1 MGILGIEILEEIER
15 LDPSVRST
23 LIKILKKIDNYLEKT
38 VKSEDFQRLTSIVSA
53 LAEEVKIIAEQQ
65 RKTEETVKALAEE
78 VKALAEEVKK
88 LAEEQR
94 KLAERQTKTEETVKA
109 LAEEVKKL
117 AEEVKELAERQT
129 KTEETVKALTEE
141 VKKLAEE
148 QRKLAERQT
157 KTEETV
163 KALAEEVK
171 KLAERQTKT
180 EETVKALAEE
190 VKKLAERQT
199 RTEEE
204 LRKLIKEHEK
214 TRKDLGGLTQ
224 SFGYFLENESY
235 KHLPSL
241 LERDYHLQITEP
253 LDRKFIR
260 YPHNRYDE
268 VNIYGKGKID
278 GKEFVILGEVKS
290 QLSKRH
296 VDEFLKKVSRIKKF
310 YNWETFLVLVT
321 HMAVNPQ
328 VEDYVKDL
336 GIALYKSSQFR

>member
-1 MGILGIEILEEIER
+1 MQRDKRKLRR
-15 LDPSVRST
+15 L
-23 LIKILKKIDNYLEKT
+23 LKLLLK
-38 VKSEDFQRLTSIVSA
+38 RL
-53 LAEEVKIIAEQQ
+53 
-65 RKTEETVKALAEE
+65 
-78 VKALAEEVKK
+78 KK

-117 AEEVKELAERQT
+117 AERQT
-129 KTEETVKALTEE
+129 KTEETVKALAEE
-141 VKKLAEE
+141 VKKLAE
-148 QRKLAERQT
+148 RQT
-157 KTEETV
+157 KIEETV
-163 KALAEEVK
+163 RALAEEVK

-278 GKEFVILGEVKS
+278 GKEVVILGEVKS

-310 YNWETFLVLVT
+310 YDWETFLVLVT